1 VFLNLSTGFVFPLSS
16 HLLLPQTFVLSEA
29 VFAVDPLA
37 NSCGLARV
45 LPTASCGLIEPL
57 ALKVCMVDAVLEL
70 LAQLLRIDA
79 VHVVKS
85 SSSNQVGDHTCF
97 D

>member
-1 VFLNLSTGFVFPLSS
+1 
-16 HLLLPQTFVLSEA
+16 
-29 VFAVDPLA
+29 
-37 NSCGLARV
+37 
-45 LPTASCGLIEPL
+45 
-57 ALKVCMVDAVLEL
+57 L

-97 D
+97 DWEKRIQFFHE